1 MATRRSIRRSLLIYA
16 MVACTSVAL
25 GVTTLATV
33 VLMDAT
39 RRARAEV
46 SAQADLEPRPHA
58 HITTSRA
65 IRQVFIGSLGIGVG
79 AGLVLAWLSSRLVLR
94 PLRGL
99 TERLSAPGEAPWT
112 DGEDGGHDELGALA
126 RALRYSTRRER
137 EAREFQLRRDVELAQ
152 LQAQLARS
160 DKLASIGQLAAGL
173 AHEIGN
179 PLSATMG
186 YLHLLERGLPAE
198 QASEV
203 VGRSLGQLDRINQS
217 IKDLLGFARRDE
229 PAPLS
234 EVVLG
239 TVVADV
245 LALARVHP
253 AMRDVT
259 LSVAEGAE
267 LGLTATSD
275 PHKLTQIVLNLLIN
289 GAHATA
295 TAATTKRELRI
306 DVRPD
311 GPERVDLS
319 VEDSGDGVPEALR
332 ERIFDP
338 FFTSRPAGEG
348 TGLGLAVSRALA
360 REMSGDLRVEPGRT
374 LRGARFTLRLRAT
387 IFVT

>member
-1 MATRRSIRRSLLIYA
+1 MGPRRSIRRSLLIYA
-16 MVACTSVAL
+16 VVACSSVAL

-46 SAQADLEPRPHA
+46 SPTPDLEPRPQA
-58 HITTSRA
+58 HVTTSRA
-65 IRQVFIGSLGIGVG
+65 IRQVLVGSLGIGVG

-99 TERLSAPGEAPWT
+99 TERLGAAGEAPWA
-112 DGEDGGHDELGALA
+112 DDEEGGHDELGALA
-126 RALRYSTRRER
+126 RALRHSTRRER
-137 EAREFQLRRDVELAQ
+137 EARELQLRRDVELAQ

-173 AHEIGN
+173 AHEVGN
-179 PLSATMG
+179 PLSATIG

-217 IKDLLGFARRDE
+217 IKDLLGFARQDE

-253 AMRDVT
+253 AVREVT
-259 LSVAEGAE
+259 LTVTEGAE
-267 LGLTATSD
+267 LSLSATAD

-289 GAHATA
+289 GAHA
-295 TAATTKRELRI
+295 AAASTTKPE
-306 DVRPD
+306 VRLDLHAD
-311 GPERVDLS
+311 GPDRVELS
-319 VEDSGDGVPEALR
+319 VEDSGAGVPEALR
-332 ERIFDP
+332 DRIFDP

-360 REMSGDLRVEPGRT
+360 REMGGDLRVARGRG
-374 LRGARFTLRLRAT
+374 LPGARFTLRLRAT

>member
-1 MATRRSIRRSLLIYA
+1 MRPRHSIRRSLLIYA
-16 MVACTSVAL
+16 IVACSSVAL

-39 RRARAEV
+39 RRTRVDVTE
-46 SAQADLEPRPHA
+46 SLDLEARPRA
-58 HITTSRA
+58 HVTTSRA
-65 IRQVFIGSLGIGVG
+65 IRQVFVGSLGIGVG

-99 TERLSAPGEAPWT
+99 TERLGATGSAPWADDE
-112 DGEDGGHDELGALA
+112 EGGHDELGALA
-126 RALRYSTRRER
+126 RALRHSTRRER
-137 EAREFQLRRDVELAQ
+137 EARELQLRRDVELAQ

-173 AHEIGN
+173 AHEVGN
-179 PLSATMG
+179 PLSATIG

-217 IKDLLGFARRDE
+217 IKDLLGFARQDE
-229 PAPLS
+229 PVPLS

-239 TVVADV
+239 AVVTDV

-253 AMRDVT
+253 AVRDVT
-259 LSVAEGAE
+259 LAVAEGAE
-267 LGLTATSD
+267 LSRTARAD

-289 GAHATA
+289 GAHA
-295 TAATTKRELRI
+295 AASSTKPELRL
-306 DVRPD
+306 DLRAD
-311 GPERVDLS
+311 GPDQVELS
-319 VEDSGDGVPEALR
+319 VEDSGEGVPEALR

-360 REMSGDLRVEPGRT
+360 RELGGDLLVGRGRD
-374 LRGARFTLRLRAT
+374 LPGARFTLRLRAT